1 MEIYKKILRFVRP
14 FLKHVAL
21 SLLLTFVYVLLNNV
35 SLWVSVDFVGE
46 LFLNA
51 PADTAVVESPSPE
64 GIPPSSDALL
74 LADTDSSAVVSP
86 VKEESGNWLE
96 FLDYKRFKA
105 TMQGLLRQ
113 ESKSDTLRVIC
124 LVIFITFVLKNIFD
138 YLRRVINRYIQLKV
152 VVDLRNRLQETAVRL
167 PLGYF
172 TSSHTGKLTSII
184 FNDVKA
190 LRQVLNNS
198 LGKMILTPIQLLTNI
213 AILFWISWKLSL
225 ITLIIIPVSS
235 VIIYKI
241 GQSMRRKSRRVFK
254 QISEVMALFQEAV
267 SSIQVVKAYTSEQA
281 ETEKFQAANRRFFK
295 IQMRA
300 NRLSQATSPLNEI
313 VAVSVLVVLLWYGG
327 NMVHAG
333 EFDADDF
340 VKFLLFLFTC
350 LQPLREFSRLN
361 NILQRGVAAA
371 ERIFDVMDTEREAYA
386 KTGDHV
392 LSQFA
397 HGIEL
402 EQVVFQYSNDGPA
415 VLKGI
420 DLEIKK
426 GETVAFVGHSGS
438 GKTTL
443 VNLIPR
449 FYNVNA
455 GQIRVDGHDIQDVTL
470 TSLRDQ
476 IGIVT
481 QETFLFNDTIRYNIA
496 YGLTDVADEAI
507 TAAAKAANAWEF
519 IQDMDDGMDA
529 MVGERGLNLSGGQK
543 QRLSIARAILKN
555 PPILILDEATSALDT
570 ESEKLVQDAIENIM
584 ENRTVLVIAHR
595 LSTVIHADKIVVLN
609 HGEIA
614 GMGTHHELLKGCP
627 IYKNLY
633 DIQFRSEPDEP
644 ENNDSSQKSTD

>member
-1 MEIYKKILRFVRP
+1 MDIYRKILLFVRP

-21 SLLLTFVYVLLNNV
+21 SLLLTFMYVLLNNI

-51 PADTAVVESPSPE
+51 PADSAMVETLSPE
-64 GIPPSSDALL
+64 VTPQASDDVL
-74 LADTDSSAVVSP
+74 LADADSSALASP
-86 VKEESGNWLE
+86 VKEESENWLE
-96 FLDYKRFKA
+96 FLDYKRFKT

-113 ESKSDTLRVIC
+113 EKRSDTLRVIC
-124 LVIFITFVLKNIFD
+124 LLIFVTFVLKNIFD
-138 YLRRVINRYIQLKV
+138 YLRRVINRYIQLKI
-152 VVDLRNRLQETAVRL
+152 VVDLRNRMQETAIRL

-172 TSSHTGKLTSII
+172 TSSHTGKLTSIM

-281 ETEKFQAANRRFFK
+281 ETEKFHAANRRFFK

-300 NRLSQATSPLNEI
+300 NRLSQATSPLNE
-313 VAVSVLVVLLWYGG
+313 VMAVSVLVVLLWYGG

-371 ERIFDVMDTEREAYA
+371 ERIFNVMDTEQEAYA
-386 KTGDHV
+386 KPGDREAV
-392 LSQFA
+392 PFGESIRFDR
-397 HGIEL
+397 
-402 EQVVFQYSNDGPA
+402 VSFQYGPDGPL
-415 VLKGI
+415 VLQGI

-449 FYNVNA
+449 FYNVDS
-455 GQIRVDGHDIQDVTL
+455 GQITVDGHDIQKLTL
-470 TSLRDQ
+470 HSLREQ

-496 YGLTDVADEAI
+496 YGLDHVSDEAI
-507 TAAAKAANAWEF
+507 VAAAKAANAWEF
-519 IQDMDDGMDA
+519 IETMDDGLDA

-584 ENRTVLVIAHR
+584 ASRTVLVIAHR

-614 GMGTHHELLKGCP
+614 GIGAHQDLIESCA
-627 IYKNLY
+627 IYKKLY
-633 DIQFRSEPDEP
+633 EIQFQNAALSDQS
-644 ENNDSSQKSTD
+644 DAAAL